1 MHEIKNLT
9 NSPYDLE
16 TANGSVRL
24 PAMGSVKGKFS
35 DEQLTALRG
44 CGLYEVTAAKAEQ
57 VARKSKG

>member
-16 TANGSVRL
+16 TVDGPACL

-44 CGLYEVTAAKAEQ
+44 CGLYEVTEVKSAPAP
-57 VARKSKG
+57 RKSKD